1 MTLNFT
7 KMQAVGNNFV
17 VCDEA
22 DLSGDSKD
30 MAALVRSLC
39 DRAFGIGADGVLLV
53 GPAAEGSQFS
63 MRIFN
68 ADGSEDTMCGNGLR
82 CVARW
87 AHARG
92 RVGIEGVAQTR
103 SGQIA
108 FTLNSDDTV
117 TLNLG
122 IPIFDPK
129 KIPVKAES
137 ALDIALPVPDLGELR
152 LDAVNTGTT
161 HTVAWGIW
169 PEKPSLFEGISRWIE
184 THPTFPERTSVLWT
198 RVEDTHKLRIRIWE
212 RGVGETLACGTG
224 ACAAAVLALKR
235 GKVEAG
241 EITVASAGGEQRV
254 RWEGEG
260 HPVFLIG
267 PATTVFQGQI
277 QL

>member
-1 MTLNFT
+1 MTLSFS

-22 DLSGDSKD
+22 AVSPGSDAFPG
-30 MAALVRSLC
+30 LVRRLC
-39 DRAFGIGADGVLLV
+39 DRAFGVGADGVLLV
-53 GPAAEGSQFS
+53 GEAEGADFS

-92 RVGIEGVAQTR
+92 RAGTSGVASTH
-103 SGQIA
+103 SGPIA
-108 FTLNSDDTV
+108 FVLNPDETV

-122 IPIFDPK
+122 VPMFDPAR
-129 KIPVKAES
+129 IPVKAAN
-137 ALDIALPVPDLGELR
+137 ALGIALPVPDLGELQ

-198 RVEDTHKLRIRIWE
+198 RVESDHRLRMRIWE

-224 ACAAAVLALKR
+224 ACAAAVLALMR
-235 GKVEAG
+235 GKVQPG
-241 EITVASAGGEQRV
+241 EIVVASAGGEQRV

-260 HPVFLIG
+260 TPVFLTG
-267 PATTVFQGQI
+267 PALSVFEGAI
-277 QL
+277 DL

>member
-1 MTLNFT
+1 MTLSFT

-17 VCDEA
+17 VCDEGDVPTDSEA
-22 DLSGDSKD
+22 LS
-30 MAALVRSLC
+30 ALVERLC
-39 DRAFGIGADGVLLV
+39 DRAFGIGGDGVLLMSKT
-53 GPAAEGSQFS
+53 EGADFS

-68 ADGSEDTMCGNGLR
+68 ADGTEDTMCGNGLR
-82 CVARW
+82 CVVRW
-87 AHARG
+87 AHERG
-92 RVGIEGVAQTR
+92 WAGTEGVASTR
-103 SGQIA
+103 SGPIP
-108 FTLNSDDTV
+108 FVLNPDGTV

-122 IPIFDPK
+122 VPEFEPT
-129 KIPVKAES
+129 KIPVKATS

-198 RVEDTHKLRIRIWE
+198 RVEDDHRLRLRIWE

-224 ACAAAVLALKR
+224 ACAAAVLALTRK
-235 GKVEAG
+235 KVQPG
-241 EITVASAGGEQRV
+241 EIIVASRGGELRV

-260 HPVFLIG
+260 KPVFLTG
-267 PATTVFQGQI
+267 PAETVFEGTI
-277 QL
+277 AL